1 MAANPVNQS
10 VRGIDQDSWL
20 LGDRFILSKTDSPVS
35 DMSQGAGNGSIYN
48 LTIAT
53 EPLPQSR
60 ALAETS
66 HIPKV
71 HDAVRRQDGSL
82 ERLLSRSRLLAQGQ
96 PESTSRWTT
105 FAAKARAS

>member
-1 MAANPVNQS
+1 MATHPVNQS
-10 VRGIDQDSWL
+10 VREIDQDSWL

-35 DMSQGAGNGSIYN
+35 DISWGTGNGSFCN
-48 LTIAT
+48 PTTAT

-71 HDAVRRQDGSL
+71 YDAG
-82 ERLLSRSRLLAQGQ
+82 G
-96 PESTSRWTT
+96 
-105 FAAKARAS
+105 ASAV